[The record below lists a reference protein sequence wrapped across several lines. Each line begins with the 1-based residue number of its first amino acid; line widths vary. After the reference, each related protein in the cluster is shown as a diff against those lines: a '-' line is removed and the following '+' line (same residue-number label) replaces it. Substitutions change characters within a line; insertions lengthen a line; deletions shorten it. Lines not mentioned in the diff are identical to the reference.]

1 MISIIVHSEKS
12 LSLAQTLVKKG
23 LKADI
28 THSPNDLE
36 MRFQSNEALVFI
48 GSLGICV
55 REIAPFLKSKKKDP
69 AVVNIDANGQFVQ
82 SVISGHL
89 GGANELAN
97 EIARL
102 LGATPIIT
110 TVSDTSGLWSLDLLP
125 ERFNWKIECAGKLTQ
140 CMAYFVNGKKTAL
153 LLETRDKG
161 TLYLES
167 SLPEYVDCFTN
178 IDQLKPDNYDLIIAV
193 SPFLHDFGVN
203 TIFYRPPVIHLGV
216 GSQKGIHAEIFE
228 KELDAVLQENKIS
241 SLSVCSLSTV
251 SLKKDE
257 QAFIELAQKWNVPFK
272 CYDEE
277 TLSQYDVP
285 NPSEKVNQVT
295 GTHSVC
301 EASAMHSSRNSL
313 LAGKIKR
320 KAGEH
325 FFTIAIAFNRTNE
338 RKGYVEFV
346 GAGPGDPELV
356 SVRGKRL
363 LQTADYILYAGS
375 LVPKELT
382 IYAKPGC
389 VVESSASMDLETQLA
404 SMKAYYNRGLFVVRL
419 HTGDPC
425 IYGAIQEQMAIMDE
439 WGWNYSITP
448 GISSFQ
454 AAAAALKSQFTIP
467 EEVQTIILTR
477 GEGRTPMPE
486 KEQLHKLAQS
496 QSTMC
501 IYLSA
506 SIAPKIQDEL
516 LVHYPPDTPV
526 AICYKLT
533 WKDERI
539 YRCKLKELAQT
550 VEENKLSMTTLIV
563 VGKAIDNRK
572 GVSKLYNQGFEHA
585 FRKENKK

>member
-12 LSLAQTLVKKG
+12 LLLAQKLVKKG

-36 MRFQSNEALVFI
+36 TRFQSNEALVFI

-89 GGANELAN
+89 GGANDLAN
-97 EIARL
+97 EISRL

-110 TVSDTSGLWSLDLLP
+110 TVSDTSSLWSLDLLP
-125 ERFNWKIECAGKLTQ
+125 ERLNWKIECAGKLTK
-140 CMAYFVNGKKTAL
+140 CMADFVNGNKTAL

-161 TLYLES
+161 TLYMES
-167 SLPEYVDCFTN
+167 SVPVNVDCFTH
-178 IDQLKPDNYDLIIAV
+178 IDQLKPDNYELIIAV

-241 SLSVCSLSTV
+241 RLSVCSLSTV

-257 QAFIELAQKWNVPFK
+257 QAFIKL
-272 CYDEE
+272 
-277 TLSQYDVP
+277 VP

-295 GTHSVC
+295 GTYSVC
-301 EASAMHSSRNSL
+301 EASAMHGSGNSL

-325 FFTIAIAFNRTNE
+325 FFTTAIAYNRTNE

-382 IYAKPGC
+382 HYAKPGC

-454 AAAAALKSQFTIP
+454 AAAAALRSQFTIP

-486 KEQLHKLAQS
+486 REQLHKLAQS

-516 LVHYPPDTPV
+516 LVHYSPDTPV

-539 YRCKLKELAQT
+539 FRCSLNELAQT

-563 VGKAIDNRK
+563 VGKAIDNRQ
-572 GVSKLYNQGFEHA
+572 GVSKLYNHIFNHA
-585 FRKENKK
+585 FRKGENK